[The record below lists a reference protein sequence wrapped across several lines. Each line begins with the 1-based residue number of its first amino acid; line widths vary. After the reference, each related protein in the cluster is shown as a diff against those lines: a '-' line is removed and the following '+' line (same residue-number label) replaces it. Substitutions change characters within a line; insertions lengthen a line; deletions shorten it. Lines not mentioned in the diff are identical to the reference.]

1 MTMVLAMIPAVSA
14 TDETGGSTSTSTS
27 KTPDGSKAN
36 PYVLYVGDSMKETA
50 FLDFKCETHTSATKS
65 TTCTIV
71 DSDDRTMTSSGNYYY
86 SGSSNAVSYNSST
99 GYITANSTTLT
110 KVNSVVE
117 NTRAKFTMKCSG
129 STSNVACTKTE
140 TKYYL
145 VYAKPSKI
153 TLSQLNSTSLSTI
166 SSALTIYGEKKIY
179 YKLDTDMYDQNFEIT
194 VDADTSIIK
203 EVKKEN
209 FGEDSYGKYFTI
221 EPTGLS
227 GDTDLTV
234 YFAKGETK
242 HQVSTTIR
250 VTYSSAAVLTLSYDN
265 KEYASSTDTDKELKT
280 INAEYGDK
288 ITIKASFDSA
298 LGAAADIKWRVTEDE
313 AGTKPTS
320 VLSLPTTNT
329 TSNNASKEI
338 KVTGVGE
345 AYIIAMLGS
354 AKAKIKVSS
363 LNDISSITLTE
374 DNIST
379 EYNADN
385 ANELKTKE
393 LAIGETLN
401 VNVLVKDF
409 SYQETA
415 AKYTVW
421 SITNP
426 SSSNK
431 VLSVYSGDVNPNDG
445 TFTGA
450 TATFKANK
458 AGTATVTATLGGKSK
473 SFTVTVK
480 ETGTNV
486 VVSSILT
493 PDFYPEVRNGNE
505 EEIRAQLNAD
515 AKYQYALVKGKPGRS
530 DTEQTYSVPITWTS
544 ASPTDKVAYGSLS
557 LSDGNNTY
565 TYSDGV
571 KPTVKA
577 HLTLTDKPAVTN
589 ITITAS
595 KDIAVEN
602 DKVTLTASATAAPS
616 GSTLS
621 YQWYVNGTA
630 ISKATSKSVTYTI
643 PKSSVDSS
651 TAYKF
656 TCEVTAE
663 NKGESTTV
671 TSSAYTV
678 TVSRDYSISLAASNG
693 KTSFHVGDDITM
705 KATLYYKG
713 TAVTNTSFSW
723 QLLNSSENSLDS
735 AIATIAG
742 NGSSATITSKAA
754 DSADGS
760 KITVRATVS
769 YNGYSYS
776 SSETITLYPAE
787 AATFKQ
793 SVGSGA
799 TIKASSITSAVSSAS
814 GQTPSYVVF
823 SSASGCTLT
832 TSSTSSSSV
841 GSTKCY
847 VSASSGQSLSSVY
860 VKPSSTTGSV
870 KYTAYNAGG
879 YAIATGSVSFDSE
892 ESNQTV
898 YGSGAS
904 FKASGA
910 ADQILEAYPSAAYVK
925 FELPSASTG
934 HLFYGFNTI
943 ADFSAEVSASEKYY
957 FDASS
962 SQNDVE
968 DVYFLPT
975 YGVTGTVKISYTAY
989 SSSNSDLG
997 DGTISLSIQKKT
1009 ASSKFTDVTYNN
1021 TGYWAADSIDFM
1033 ADNGL
1038 FNGTSTYNFS
1048 PNASMTRAM
1057 LVTVLYR
1064 AAGEPSVSGVTNPF
1078 TDIKKD
1084 YYYNA
1089 VLWAYKNN
1097 IVTGTSA
1104 NKFSPDANVTR
1115 EQIASILYRYMDSP
1129 TATGSLVG
1137 YTDRT
1142 KISAYAATAMQWAIG
1157 EGYITGTTPTSLDPT
1172 GNATRAQVAVIMH
1185 RFITK

>member
-14 TDETGGSTSTSTS
+14 TDETSGSTSSESSTSTPAAEG
-27 KTPDGSKAN
+27 TAVTN
-36 PYVLYVGDSMKETA
+36 PYVMYVGDTQRA
-50 FLDFKCETHTSATKS
+50 DDFWTWKCGTSNHTSTIK
-65 TTCTIV
+65 CTL
-71 DSDDRTMTSSGNYYY
+71 YY
-86 SGSSNAVSYNSST
+86 SDGTPVNSSSSSYNNYNSYVSYNSST
-99 GYITANSTTLT
+99 GKVTASTSTLSTSDGEERIAKYEISCSTSGCAATTEKPAELYYKVYSKASSVTVTTSTT
-110 KVNSVVE
+110 
-117 NTRAKFTMKCSG
+117 
-129 STSNVACTKTE
+129 STSN
-140 TKYYL
+140 
-145 VYAKPSKI
+145 SSSI
-153 TLSQLNSTSLSTI
+153 TTLNVPKNGT
-166 SSALTIYGEKKIY
+166 KIY
-179 YKLDTDMYDQNFEIT
+179 YSISPVTANTDLKNVKAVYDQTVLTVTGPAKDEAGKTYFEVKPQNSNASTTSTLKIVADVGTTHEKESSEIT
-194 VDADTSIIK
+194 V
-203 EVKKEN
+203 
-209 FGEDSYGKYFTI
+209 Y
-221 EPTGLS
+221 TGSEAL
-227 GDTDLTV
+227 L
-234 YFAKGETK
+234 
-242 HQVSTTIR
+242 
-250 VTYSSAAVLTLSYDN
+250 VLTD
-265 KEYASSTDTDKELKT
+265 SSKNEVGRSTNANNEIKT
-280 INAEYGDK
+280 INASTSTSQFKLTATVTPTDNNKK
-288 ITIKASFDSA
+288 IYWSSSNSA
-298 LGAAADIKWRVTEDE
+298 VVRVDNTTTTN
-313 AGTKPTS
+313 GTGVFNITGSGVATLTATYNEVTAKVKVS
-320 VLSLPTTNT
+320 VLSDIESIKILDST
-329 TSNNASKEI
+329 TSKNLTSTTVEKQ
-338 KVTGVGE
+338 KGD
-345 AYIIAMLGS
+345 
-354 AKAKIKVSS
+354 
-363 LNDISSITLTE
+363 NDIVVTVEVTPE
-374 DNIST
+374 
-379 EYNADN
+379 EY
-385 ANELKTKE
+385 EKK
-393 LAIGETLN
+393 
-401 VNVLVKDF
+401 
-409 SYQETA
+409 S

-421 SITNP
+421 ST
-426 SSSNK
+426 SDE
-431 VLSVYSGDVNPNDG
+431 DVVDFVTG
-445 TFTGA
+445 TDKEKDSTYDRDTHTMTGA
-450 TATFKANK
+450 SVKLKINK
-458 AGTATVTATLGGKSK
+458 AGTATITAQLGSNKNATQQFKIKVTEAAETVTIQEIPTAPLTGTVRKGTATEIVDQMNANSLYCNVWATKVGGQS
-473 SFTVTVK
+473 V
-480 ETGTNV
+480 
-486 VVSSILT
+486 
-493 PDFYPEVRNGNE
+493 
-505 EEIRAQLNAD
+505 
-515 AKYQYALVKGKPGRS
+515 
-530 DTEQTYSVPITWTS
+530 SVPIEWNTAT
-544 ASPTDKVAYGSLS
+544 VN
-557 LSDGNNTY
+557 SDGTA
-565 TYSDGV
+565 TVRGQVKTSDGERNFV
-571 KPTVKA
+571 YTCSTEITAKV
-577 HLTLTDKPAVTN
+577 TLTDKPA
-589 ITITAS
+589 ITKIAITAS

-602 DKVTLTASATAAPS
+602 DSVTLTANATVAPS

-630 ISKATSKSVTYTI
+630 ISKGTSKSVTYTI

-663 NKGESTTV
+663 NNEEKV
-671 TSSAYTV
+671 IATSDTYTV

-713 TAVTNTSFSW
+713 TAVTSTSFSW